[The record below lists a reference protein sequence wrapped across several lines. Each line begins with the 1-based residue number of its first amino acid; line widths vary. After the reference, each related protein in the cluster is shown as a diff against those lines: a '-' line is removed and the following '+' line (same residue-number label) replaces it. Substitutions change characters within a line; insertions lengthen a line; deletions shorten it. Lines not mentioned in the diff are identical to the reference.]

1 VAVGSKF
8 VAGFTGLST
17 CGCSSSIAV
26 VRGISHIAVGGTSQD
41 FVRGS
46 SVIMVGDSYLAV
58 VWGCLSSCGVLV
70 ISSVSVG
77 GSLMLRLFLNSCGV
91 YVALLHMRNAGS
103 SGVVAEDLCVV
114 VPAGSSLSEFPEA
127 PV

>member
-1 VAVGSKF
+1 MAVGSKF
-8 VAGFTGLST
+8 VAGCVGFST
-17 CGCSSSIAV
+17 CGCGSSLALA
-26 VRGISHIAVGGTSQD
+26 RGMSRVAVGGTSQD
-41 FVRGS
+41 FVRGL

-58 VWGCLSSCGVLV
+58 VWGCLSSCDVLV

-77 GSLMLRLFLNSCGV
+77 GSLMLRLFLNSCGL

-103 SGVVAEDLCVV
+103 PGVVGEDLCIVV
-114 VPAGSSLSEFPEA
+114 TADSSLSELTGA